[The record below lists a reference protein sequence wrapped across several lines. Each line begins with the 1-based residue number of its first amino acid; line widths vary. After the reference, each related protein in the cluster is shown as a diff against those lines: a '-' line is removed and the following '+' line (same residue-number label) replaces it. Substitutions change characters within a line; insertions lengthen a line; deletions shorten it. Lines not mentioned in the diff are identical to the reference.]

1 MGKTPKENMV
11 ECSFSRYLFDYCF
24 NLAFILYGGNRM
36 KRPFVRENAYDLAD
50 MVAKE
55 FAKHNPDKK
64 TIREIQSELYFRTNA
79 VAKIIAQIIETYF
92 KSLPK

>member
-1 MGKTPKENMV
+1 MAKYTFHFV
-11 ECSFSRYLFDYCF
+11 SCIYFTDLVFSRLI
-24 NLAFILYGGNRM
+24 ILYGGNHM

-64 TIREIQSELYFRTNA
+64 TIREIQSELFFRTNA

>member
-1 MGKTPKENMV
+1 MNG
-11 ECSFSRYLFDYCF
+11 
-24 NLAFILYGGNRM
+24 

-79 VAKIIAQIIETYF
+79 VAKIIGQIIETYF